1 MNNNQ
6 LLNPNP
12 NQLPVNNL
20 NESELSIS
28 ALLSNLKRKW
38 KPSLV
43 VAITVFVWLTFSNLK
58 EKPIYKSSMKMLVN
72 TQEGSAVGYNYF
84 SYRNINTEIEYLKSF
99 PVLEKAVERLK
110 NDIPNISVGELSGA
124 LTIATTAVPDV
135 ITISYTHVEPERT
148 KRVLDEMAQIYQ
160 EYSIERQRSKTD
172 KGLEFIEYQLPKTQR
187 ELNEINTAIKK
198 FQERYGIL
206 NPDAFAGT
214 SYGTKENIKTEID
227 RLQLQLKLAKE
238 DKADR
243 EKQLRDTG
251 YTKEINMADI
261 VISDDGLSRRLE
273 SLGDE
278 NDIKINLE
286 ETKYNEIFPSI
297 TTAKL
302 QQETIEKLRQERKNE
317 VLAGVTL
324 PNGIEGVD
332 SMTNVQRDL
341 AVKLIDQQRNIRNLE
356 SQLKGLNI
364 ALQKASDK
372 VKQAP
377 ELQEVFQELKRQ
389 QAMKES
395 TFQFLLNKIR
405 DFSIS
410 QAQEATP
417 WQVLQPAGLPG
428 SPISPNVRRSV
439 TVALVAGFL
448 TAIATALILDL
459 LDQRVKRV
467 EEIKELTRVPLL
479 GLIPTVGQPFV
490 QLHDQENEVMPLK
503 GNSYYYK
510 DSSFTEAIRGLAIN
524 LRYLVTSSN
533 AGKVLAITS
542 SRPSEGKSTIS
553 HNLALVL
560 AELGFNVLI
569 VDADMRKPTIHK
581 LSNKSNETGLSSVIS
596 SNQSYVEMIEKG
608 KLDKLDIL
616 TSGPTPPN
624 PVALLDS
631 VKFEQLINQWRDD
644 YDYVLIDTP
653 PLGIGADTVTIA
665 NKVDT
670 VLLSIGMEKVTRKMI
685 TNAME
690 TLLSNQVNVGG
701 TIVNMI
707 DSKHDYYNYYNY
719 YYYYNNAAMAGNELN
734 RGNRGQ
740 ERGMQKFLNYFRRR

>member
-58 EKPIYKSSMKMLVN
+58 EKPIYQSTMKMLVN
-72 TQEGSAVGYNYF
+72 TQEGSAVGYDYF

-99 PVLEKAVERLK
+99 PVLTKAVERLK
-110 NDIPNISVGELSGA
+110 NDIPNISVAELNGA
-124 LTIATTAVPDV
+124 LSIATTPVPDV
-135 ITISYTHVEPERT
+135 ISITYTHVEPERT
-148 KRVLDEMAQIYQ
+148 KRVLDEMAQIYE

-187 ELNEINTAIKK
+187 ELDEINTAIKK
-198 FQERYGIL
+198 FQERYEIL
-206 NPDAFAGT
+206 NADAFAGT
-214 SYGTKENIKTEID
+214 SYSTKEGIKSEIA

-243 EKQLRDTG
+243 ERQLRETG

-261 VISDDGLSRRLE
+261 VISDDGLYRRLE

-286 ETKYNEIFPSI
+286 ETKYNEVFPSI

-302 QQETIEKLRQERKNE
+302 QQETIEKLRKDRKSE
-317 VLAGVTL
+317 VLSGVDL
-324 PNGIEGVD
+324 PNGIDGVE
-332 SMTNVQRDL
+332 SMTSTQRDL
-341 AVKLIDQQRNIRNLE
+341 AIKLIDQQRNVRNLE
-356 SQLKGLNI
+356 SQLKGLNN

-395 TFQFLLNKIR
+395 TFQFLLSKVR
-405 DFSIS
+405 DFKMS

-417 WQVLQPAGLPG
+417 WQVLQPAPLPG

-490 QLHDQENEVMPLK
+490 QLHDQEEVTPLK

-524 LRYLVTSSN
+524 LRYLMTGNN
-533 AGKVLAITS
+533 AGKVLAISS
-542 SRPSEGKSTIS
+542 SRPSEGKSTITY
-553 HNLALVL
+553 NLGLVL

-569 VDADMRKPTIHK
+569 VDGDMRKPTIHK
-581 LSNKSNETGLSSVIS
+581 LTNKSNETGLSSVIS

-608 KLDKLDIL
+608 KLEKLDIL

-685 TNAME
+685 TNSME

-734 RGNRGQ
+734 MGNRNQ
-740 ERGMQKFLNYFRRR
+740 EKGMQKFLNYFRRR